1 VILEELVKKHSYGI
15 VTTHYLNLKV
25 MASKTPGILNGAMAF
40 DEKNLMPQYKL
51 NIGKPG
57 SSYTFAI
64 AERIGLDRPLIDRA
78 RKMVDEEHFRLD
90 KLLNKTEQDLHDL
103 DRKEKELHKLLQENE
118 KLKKEMKHTMDREKH
133 DQQVELLKHQ
143 NKVSEEKWV
152 YLKEMERKLKQM
164 VIDWRKEEDKSK
176 VIKNISALLF
186 NKNEKKV
193 SGKMQK
199 QVESKFIE
207 LAGEI
212 KVGEKVKMKKN
223 HQVGQVIE
231 LRGKKAVVKIGM
243 LPIHVDIKDLVLV
256 KSKQDDAD
264 KK

>member
-1 VILEELVKKHSYGI
+1 
-15 VTTHYLNLKV
+15 
-25 MASKTPGILNGAMAF
+25 
-40 DEKNLMPQYKL
+40 
-51 NIGKPG
+51 
-57 SSYTFAI
+57 
-64 AERIGLDRPLIDRA
+64 
-78 RKMVDEEHFRLD
+78 MVDEEHFRLD
-90 KLLNKTEQDLHDL
+90 KLLNRTEQDLHNL
-103 DRKEKELHKLLQENE
+103 EKKEKELHQLLQENE

-143 NKVSEEKWV
+143 NKVSEEKLV

-186 NKNEKKV
+186 NKNERKA

-199 QVESKFIE
+199 QIESKFIE
-207 LAGEI
+207 LTGEI

-223 HQVGQVIE
+223 HQVGQVLE

-243 LPIHVDIKDLVLV
+243 LPIHVDVKDLVLV
-256 KSKQDDAD
+256 KSKQDETGE
-264 KK
+264 K